1 MSASQ
6 RDSTPELILALDNG
20 CQGAALWLLRL
31 RGLCASSAERLF
43 CEGAFACRIKP
54 LFPD

>member
-1 MSASQ
+1 MSTSQ
-6 RDSTPELILALDNG
+6 MNSTPELVLASDNK
-20 CQGAALWLLRL
+20 CQSSALWLLRL

-43 CEGAFACRIKP
+43 CEGVFACRIKP

>member
-1 MSASQ
+1 MSASLQ
-6 RDSTPELILALDNG
+6 DSLPELSSALGNE
-20 CQGAALWLLRL
+20 CQGFVPWLLRL
-31 RGLCASSAERLF
+31 RGLCASSAERPF